1 MSRNN
6 DKPKAKAVEMKFYPH
21 SSTQKGPTATYAT
34 VLDHICHQIQHT
46 YEYGQDIAESL
57 WKVKAVDLTK
67 YAPQLGKS
75 TNPDKTMHAEE
86 NEQLKMLFKA
96 ELSAWVERKK
106 TLESNIPKAYATI
119 FQKLSPPRHEPNKTP
134 SLKKM

>member
-1 MSRNN
+1 MVTK
-6 DKPKAKAVEMKFYPH
+6 DVVMTAKAKTVVMKFYPH

-34 VLDHICHQIQHT
+34 VLNHICHQIQHT
-46 YEYGQDIAESL
+46 YEYGQDTAESL
-57 WKVKAVDLTK
+57 WKGQAVDLTK

-96 ELSAWVERKK
+96 ELSV
-106 TLESNIPKAYATI
+106 TNLISYFLVPC
-119 FQKLSPPRHEPNKTP
+119 L
-134 SLKKM
+134 